1 VKPLPE
7 AQREVL
13 SAVRPLPPV
22 EVPLESALGL
32 VPAEPI
38 LCPHDVPPF
47 TNSAMDGFAV
57 RAADTV
63 GAPVVLEVLEDV
75 PAGAVPTV
83 AVGSGQA
90 VRIMTGAP
98 MPEGADAV
106 VMVELTSGSGDRVE
120 ICEEVPPGAAVR
132 PAGGDLAAGEMVVD
146 MGVRLGPAHLGLLA
160 SIGVTRPV
168 VRRRPVVAI
177 LSTGDEVLPMETAS
191 LPPGAIRDANRP
203 MLRARAAGLGAEVA
217 DFGIVP
223 DDPTGLRSVLEE
235 AAASSDAVVTSGG
248 VSMGD
253 YDLVKQVLTGM
264 GSVEFWRVAMQPGKP
279 FAFGRVGE
287 TPLFGLPGNPVSV
300 TVAFEQFVRPALLH
314 RMGARFLFRPR
325 AKGILTEPVETDPER
340 TVFLRVSVDVSHR
353 GRLVSLSGGQA
364 SNVLSALA
372 GADAF
377 AVVPVGTA
385 GLPAGAEVELEMY
398 CRPESRTAEEVLG
411 WAG

>member
-1 VKPLPE
+1 
-7 AQREVL
+7 
-13 SAVRPLPPV
+13 
-22 EVPLESALGL
+22 
-32 VPAEPI
+32 
-38 LCPHDVPPF
+38 
-47 TNSAMDGFAV
+47 
-57 RAADTV
+57 
-63 GAPVVLEVLEDV
+63 
-75 PAGAVPTV
+75 
-83 AVGSGQA
+83 
-90 VRIMTGAP
+90 
-98 MPEGADAV
+98 
-106 VMVELTSGSGDRVE
+106 
-120 ICEEVPPGAAVR
+120 
-132 PAGGDLAAGEMVVD
+132 
-146 MGVRLGPAHLGLLA
+146 
-160 SIGVTRPV
+160 
-168 VRRRPVVAI
+168 VAI

-223 DDPTGLRSVLEE
+223 DDPTGLRSILEE